1 MVIAMTD
8 YSKASYR
15 ELIAINDL
23 LRQVVHTME
32 NGVVYEQGWTDD
44 KVAAQ
49 IGCKTNWV
57 SNARRKLFGNFQK
70 VKKPE
75 PTTLRSEIEEI
86 KDYLTT
92 LREALVKQVERYK
105 ILDDRMARLEGKMQ
119 IAFPNYDPK
128 DSVSPLAVVK

>member
-1 MVIAMTD
+1 VVIAMTD
-8 YSKASYR
+8 HSKASYR

-23 LRQVVHTME
+23 LRQVLHTKE
-32 NGVVYEQGWTDD
+32 EGAAYEQGWSDE

-57 SNARRKLFGNFQK
+57 SNARRKLFGNFP

-75 PTTLRSEIEEI
+75 IEAI

>member
-1 MVIAMTD
+1 MTD
-8 YSKASYR
+8 HSKASYR

-23 LRQVVHTME
+23 LRQVLHTKE
-32 NGVVYEQGWTDD
+32 EGAAYEQGWSDE

-57 SNARRKLFGNFQK
+57 SNARRKLFGNFP

-75 PTTLRSEIEEI
+75 TPTTLRSEIEAI